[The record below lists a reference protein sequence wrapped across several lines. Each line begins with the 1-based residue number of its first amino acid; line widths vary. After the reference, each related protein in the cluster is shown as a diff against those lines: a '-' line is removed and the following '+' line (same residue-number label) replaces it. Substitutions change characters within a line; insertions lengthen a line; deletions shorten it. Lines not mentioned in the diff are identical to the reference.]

1 MQIYELTRPRRVNEG
16 FASALGTQLM
26 NKAFGGVDVMDKS
39 GPAQSRE
46 QGFQSMVNS
55 PAARTL
61 AVTMQKSW
69 QETVQN
75 FLVNSKDASGNP
87 PTSLSQVTRP
97 SVTTLRPTLDQMVNS
112 MIGRQGTDYKQL
124 ATYVADPLQKQYT
137 QKIVTDIDN
146 TVDAIYQATLKNADP
161 GTVGKMFV
169 ELVGMG
175 VLPAQNI
182 IAYDRGSVR
191 ANKTRLYKDPDGRR
205 VIDLGRGPEW
215 FDDKNPEHIRVRDE
229 YLKGTAKT

>member
-1 MQIYELTRPRRVNEG
+1 
-16 FASALGTQLM
+16 
-26 NKAFGGVDVMDKS
+26 
-39 GPAQSRE
+39 
-46 QGFQSMVNS
+46 
-55 PAARTL
+55 
-61 AVTMQKSW
+61 
-69 QETVQN
+69 
-75 FLVNSKDASGNP
+75 
-87 PTSLSQVTRP
+87 
-97 SVTTLRPTLDQMVNS
+97 MVNS

-137 QKIVTDIDN
+137 QKIVTDIDK
-146 TVDAIYQATLKNADP
+146 TVDAIYQATLKNTDP

-191 ANKTRLYKDPDGRR
+191 ANKTRLYKNPDGRR

>member
-1 MQIYELTRPRRVNEG
+1 MQIHELTRPRKVNEG

-39 GPAQSRE
+39 GPSQSRE

-55 PAARTL
+55 PEARTL
-61 AVTMQKSW
+61 AVTMQQSW
-69 QETVQN
+69 KQTVNN
-75 FLVNSKDASGNP
+75 FLANSKDSAGDP
-87 PTSLSQVTRP
+87 PTSLSQVTQP
-97 SVTTLRPTLDQMVNS
+97 SVTTLRATLDQMVNS

-124 ATYVADPLQKQYT
+124 ANYVNDPLQKQYT
-137 QKIVTDIDN
+137 QKIVTDIDK
-146 TVDAIYQATLKNADP
+146 TVDAIYQATLKNTDAS
-161 GTVGKMFV
+161 TVGKMFV

-182 IAYDRGSVR
+182 IAYDRGSVK

-205 VIDLGRGPEW
+205 VIDLGSGPEW

>member
-1 MQIYELTRPRRVNEG
+1 MQIHELTRPRKVSEG

-39 GPAQSRE
+39 GPTQSRE

-55 PAARTL
+55 PAARAL
-61 AVTMQKSW
+61 AITMQKAW

-87 PTSLSQVTRP
+87 PTSLSQVTQP
-97 SVTTLRPTLDQMVNS
+97 SVTTLRPTLDQLVNS
-112 MIGRQGTDYKQL
+112 MIGRQGADYKQL
-124 ATYVADPLQKQYT
+124 ANYVADPLQKQYT
-137 QKIVTDIDN
+137 EKIVTDIDK
-146 TVDAIYQATLKNADP
+146 TVDAIYQATLKNADSN
-161 GTVGKMFV
+161 TVGKMFV

-182 IAYDRGSVR
+182 MAYDRNSAK
-191 ANKTRLYKDPDGRR
+191 ANKTRLYKDPEGRR

-215 FDDKNPEHIRVRDE
+215 FDDKNPEHIKVRDE
-229 YLKGTAKT
+229 YLKGTATT

>member
-1 MQIYELTRPRRVNEG
+1 
-16 FASALGTQLM
+16 M

-87 PTSLSQVTRP
+87 PTSLSQVTQP

-124 ATYVADPLQKQYT
+124 ANYVEDPLQKQYT
-137 QKIVTDIDN
+137 QKIVTDIDK
-146 TVDAIYQATLKNADP
+146 TVDAIYQATLKNTDSGA
-161 GTVGKMFV
+161 VGKMFV

-182 IAYDRGSVR
+182 IAYDRGTATKQR
-191 ANKTRLYKDPDGRR
+191 PPWKDPQGRWI
-205 VIDLGRGPEW
+205 IDLGKGPEYL
-215 FDDKNPEHIRVRDE
+215 DKNKPEHKAALE
-229 YLKGTAKT
+229 KMYGGGA

>member
-1 MQIYELTRPRRVNEG
+1 MQIYELTRPRGVNEG
-16 FASALGTQLM
+16 FASALGTQIM

-87 PTSLSQVTRP
+87 PTSLSQVTQP

-124 ATYVADPLQKQYT
+124 ANYVADPLQKQYT

-146 TVDAIYQATLKNADP
+146 TVDEIYQATLKNADP
-161 GTVGKMFV
+161 STVGKMFV

-182 IAYDRGSVR
+182 IAYDKGTSFNKNVR
-191 ANKTRLYKDPDGRR
+191 VYQETSGKW
-205 VIDLGRGPEW
+205 VIDFGKGPELL
-215 FDDKNPEHIRVRDE
+215 DKNKPEHKAALE
-229 YLKGTAKT
+229 KMYGGGA